1 MMKNI
6 ASLEELQEEA
16 RQLVS
21 TLTPHTEHATLLT
34 LSGELGAGK
43 TAFTKALGEVLQV
56 GETVT
61 SPTFI
66 MMKVY
71 ETKKEWPKRLVH
83 IDAYRLSS
91 GRELSPLHFD
101 ELYADKDNLIV
112 LEWPEQVKDTL
123 PSADVAAT
131 LSLGEEESRTIV
143 YG

>member
-1 MMKNI
+1 MMKTI
-6 ASLEELQEEA
+6 ASLEELQREA
-16 RQLVS
+16 ERLVS

-71 ETKKEWPKRLVH
+71 ETNKNWPKRLVH
-83 IDAYRLSS
+83 IDAYRLTS
-91 GRELSPLHFD
+91 GTELSPLHFD

-123 PSADVAAT
+123 PPADVSIS
-131 LSLGEEESRTIV
+131 LSLGEGESRTIIS
-143 YG
+143 G

>member
-1 MMKNI
+1 MVKTI
-6 ASLEELQEEA
+6 ASLEELHKGAKQFID
-16 RQLVS
+16 
-21 TLTPHTEHATLLT
+21 TLIPHNEHAMLVT

-43 TAFTKALGEVLQV
+43 TAFTKALGEVLEV

-71 ETKKEWPKRLVH
+71 ETQRAWPKRLVH
-83 IDAYRLSS
+83 IDAYRLTS
-91 GRELSPLHFD
+91 GTELTPLRFD
-101 ELYADKDNLIV
+101 ELYADKENLIV

-123 PSADVAAT
+123 SAADVAIT
-131 LSLGEEESRTIV
+131 LSLGEGESRTIT